1 MMIMINDINAGF
13 IIIIIM
19 INAINA
25 LFLQAWWQ
33 KTRITLK
40 VRESFAGQTT
50 RNSLYQE
57 F

>member
-13 IIIIIM
+13 IIIIMM

-25 LFLQAWWQ
+25 QLLQAWWQ

-40 VRESFAGQTT
+40 VRESFTGQTT
-50 RNSLYQE
+50 RNG
-57 F
+57 